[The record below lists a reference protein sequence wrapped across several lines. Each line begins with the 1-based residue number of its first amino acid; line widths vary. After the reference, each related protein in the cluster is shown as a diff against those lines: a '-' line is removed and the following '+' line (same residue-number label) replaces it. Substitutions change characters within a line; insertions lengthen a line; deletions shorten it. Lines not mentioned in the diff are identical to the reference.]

1 MVPQHVIVTR
11 VSVFTIK
18 RPKGAS
24 AMRAHGVL
32 MVKKLN
38 KCILSFLVRNLV
50 IDRYR
55 NVSIHRYIDCIH
67 EIITVL

>member
-18 RPKGAS
+18 RSKGAS

-38 KCILSFLVRNLV
+38 KCILSILVRNLV
-50 IDRYR
+50 FDRYR